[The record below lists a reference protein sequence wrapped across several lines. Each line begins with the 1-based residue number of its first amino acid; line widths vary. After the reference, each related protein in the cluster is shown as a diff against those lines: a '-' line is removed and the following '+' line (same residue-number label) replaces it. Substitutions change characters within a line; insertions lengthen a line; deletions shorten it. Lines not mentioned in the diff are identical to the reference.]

1 MDSWTRASARGAG
14 KPEPMKRGFK
24 NVNLIIGGVLVLAIV
39 VTAGLSFFHTPYDPN
54 RMNMAKRFQSP
65 GAEFLLGTDQ
75 YGRDILSRVMKGAV
89 NSLIVG
95 WVAVGIGMGFGIFFG
110 SLSAFWRGWKDEG
123 VMRLMDVLYG
133 FPAVLS
139 AILITSILGPGMVN
153 SMLAIGIFNIPIFTR
168 LTRGTSLSVWQRD
181 FVTSARAVGQKNG
194 SIIWGTILPNI
205 LSPLIVQGTVQFAI
219 AILAEAALSYL
230 GLGTQPPHAS
240 WGRMLN
246 EAQTFM
252 EVSPWLA
259 IFPGLAI
266 AWAVLGFNLLGD
278 GLRDLLDPKLSRTR
292 R

>member
-1 MDSWTRASARGAG
+1 
-14 KPEPMKRGFK
+14 MKRLFM
-24 NVNLIIGGVLVLAIV
+24 NVSLIIGGLLVLAIV
-39 VTAGLSFFHTPYDPN
+39 ATAGLSFVYTPHDPN
-54 RMNMAKRFQSP
+54 RMNMADRFQSP
-65 GAEFLLGTDQ
+65 GADHLLGTDQ

-89 NSLIVG
+89 NSLMVG
-95 WVAVGIGMGFGIFFG
+95 WVAVGIGMGFGILLG
-110 SLSAFWRGWKDEG
+110 SLAAFWKGWKSEG

-139 AILITSILGPGMVN
+139 AILITSVLGAGIVN

-181 FVTSARAVGQKNG
+181 FVTSARAIGLGNRG
-194 SIIWGTILPNI
+194 IICGTILPNI
-205 LSPLIVQGTVQFAI
+205 LSPLFVQGTVQFAI

-252 EVSPWLA
+252 EISPWLA

-278 GLRDLLDPKLSRTR
+278 GLRDFFDPKFR
-292 R
+292 RAKC